1 MSDTSLFDLNG
12 NSEWVGPISLQG
24 AQITTEAGILYLD
37 GNITVNGS
45 LVAQSVISGNAEIW
59 DGTYTITSVGHEYS
73 PDLLISANVSSGGGG
88 GGGLIKAGAGEVGL
102 AGNNSFI
109 GPVTINGGDVFALTS
124 TALGSST
131 NAAVTVNSGGTLFL
145 DGTGLDFGL
154 KPLVLNGGGYAF
166 GALSCSGGR
175 SWEGSV
181 TLGSAST
188 IDTYGGSSLTLA
200 GAVSGTG
207 GVTGAGSGTLTF
219 AGAAAN
225 TYTGTTT
232 VSGGTLLLDKSA
244 SIAAVPGNLVVN
256 SSATVRLANSQQMVN
271 SADVLVNSGALFD
284 FSTLYTYIDTLRGS
298 GTVNFGVGGWIYIGL
313 NNGSSEFDGSFTGTG
328 YYSGWTVGKTGTGTF
343 TIGGNSSYTAGITH
357 VLAGN
362 VFINGSQPL
371 IPVTVDLGAT
381 LGGSGTVG
389 AITAN
394 GIIYPGVSP
403 VILNS
408 SNVTFSASGNFTVEL
423 TGPNPGAGG
432 YDQLNVNGTVS
443 LASATLTLVPA
454 FTTPVAIGQQFII
467 LNNNGAAAITG
478 TFTGLPEGTLFS
490 VGGYTF
496 RISYVGGTGNDV
508 VLTLWG
514 MPGNTVTVNAVDEGW
529 YNSSGS
535 SDTENYFAGANA
547 SDTNI
552 YRNWLV
558 FDVPVFSGSIIH
570 AELLINTYEDASP
583 TGDETYLLRKVTTP
597 VATLEAGGSSIGIY
611 NDLGTNAVYA
621 IRSVAT
627 NESEMTAIIPLNV
640 QFFNDAAAA
649 SGSQIALGGSIAT
662 LEPTNNLNQY
672 LFGFSDAQPGD
683 IQLRLTFGTSV
694 VINSASRG
702 WYDSTGLHDAANVNY
717 VAGVQSGEFW
727 HNYFTFNLPAITSQ
741 LADAQ
746 LLLNSYDNVSPYG
759 VETYQLNDVT
769 NSISVLTNNA
779 SGATNIY
786 ADLGNGTVYGGR
798 SVYVS
803 ESGLISSIPL
813 NGNFLAA
820 TLANSG
826 GAIALGGALTSLT
839 PASTDE
845 YLFGLSGNGVPAD
858 AQLWL
863 GFLDV
868 PASPPS
874 FVDGTAAYLGNNR
887 FRFVISGT
895 TGTTNEIQGS
905 FDFQRWDFINDV
917 IMTGSDTSFIYTNNT
932 SALPYRFF
940 RAEQLQ

>member
-1 MSDTSLFDLNG
+1 
-12 NSEWVGPISLQG
+12 
-24 AQITTEAGILYLD
+24 
-37 GNITVNGS
+37 
-45 LVAQSVISGNAEIW
+45 
-59 DGTYTITSVGHEYS
+59 
-73 PDLLISANVSSGGGG
+73 
-88 GGGLIKAGAGEVGL
+88 
-102 AGNNSFI
+102 
-109 GPVTINGGDVFALTS
+109 
-124 TALGSST
+124 
-131 NAAVTVNSGGTLFL
+131 
-145 DGTGLDFGL
+145 
-154 KPLVLNGGGYAF
+154 
-166 GALSCSGGR
+166 
-175 SWEGSV
+175 
-181 TLGSAST
+181 
-188 IDTYGGSSLTLA
+188 
-200 GAVSGTG
+200 
-207 GVTGAGSGTLTF
+207 
-219 AGAAAN
+219 
-225 TYTGTTT
+225 
-232 VSGGTLLLDKSA
+232 
-244 SIAAVPGNLVVN
+244 
-256 SSATVRLANSQQMVN
+256 
-271 SADVLVNSGALFD
+271 
-284 FSTLYTYIDTLRGS
+284 
-298 GTVNFGVGGWIYIGL
+298 
-313 NNGSSEFDGSFTGTG
+313 
-328 YYSGWTVGKTGTGTF
+328 
-343 TIGGNSSYTAGITH
+343 
-357 VLAGN
+357 
-362 VFINGSQPL
+362 
-371 IPVTVDLGAT
+371 
-381 LGGSGTVG
+381 
-389 AITAN
+389 
-394 GIIYPGVSP
+394 
-403 VILNS
+403 
-408 SNVTFSASGNFTVEL
+408 
-423 TGPNPGAGG
+423 
-432 YDQLNVNGTVS
+432 
-443 LASATLTLVPA
+443 
-454 FTTPVAIGQQFII
+454 
-467 LNNNGAAAITG
+467 
-478 TFTGLPEGTLFS
+478 
-490 VGGYTF
+490 
-496 RISYVGGTGNDV
+496 
-508 VLTLWG
+508 
-514 MPGNTVTVNAVDEGW
+514 
-529 YNSSGS
+529 
-535 SDTENYFAGANA
+535 
-547 SDTNI
+547 
-552 YRNWLV
+552 
-558 FDVPVFSGSIIH
+558 
-570 AELLINTYEDASP
+570 
-583 TGDETYLLRKVTTP
+583 
-597 VATLEAGGSSIGIY
+597 
-611 NDLGTNAVYA
+611 
-621 IRSVAT
+621 
-627 NESEMTAIIPLNV
+627 
-640 QFFNDAAAA
+640 
-649 SGSQIALGGSIAT
+649 
-662 LEPTNNLNQY
+662 